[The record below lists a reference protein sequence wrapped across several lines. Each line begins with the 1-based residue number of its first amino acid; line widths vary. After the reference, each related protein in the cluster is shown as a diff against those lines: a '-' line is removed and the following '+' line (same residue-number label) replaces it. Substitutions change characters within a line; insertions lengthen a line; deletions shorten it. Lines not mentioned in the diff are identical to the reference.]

1 MIKGC
6 IFDLDGVI
14 VDTAVYH
21 FKAWKRLANSLGFD
35 FTEEDNEQLKGV
47 NRVDSLNLILKW
59 GGVTKDEATKLEL
72 ATRKNNWYV
81 EAIDKM
87 TVDEILPGVLPLLA
101 SLKEKGIRIALG
113 SASKNAVR
121 VLKGTGIIDYFEV
134 IMDGTN
140 VTKGKPDPEVFL
152 KGALNLGLEPKECI
166 VFEDAARG
174 VEAALNGGFYA
185 VGIGE
190 KSSLGAAHLVIPGF
204 ADIGFDEIIQELNLT
219 SINNFE

>member
-35 FTEEDNEQLKGV
+35 FTEEENEQLKGV

-72 ATRKNNWYV
+72 ATQKNNWYV
-81 EAIDKM
+81 EFIDKM
-87 TVDEILPGVLPLLA
+87 TTDEILPGVLPLLK
-101 SLKEKGIRIALG
+101 SLKEKGIHIALG

-152 KGALNLGLEPKECI
+152 QGALRLGLEPNECI

-185 VGIGE
+185 VGIGDE
-190 KSSLGAAHLVIPGF
+190 SSLGAAHFVMPGF
-204 ADIGFDEIIQELNLT
+204 ANIGFDKIVERLNLP
-219 SINNFE
+219 SN